1 VGNGRMG
8 TEQRHETW
16 DNLLLSWG
24 VAPSEAD
31 RTFHGIVQ
39 AYADPGRRCET
50 APAVNNRRD

>member
-1 VGNGRMG
+1 MG

-39 AYADPGRRCET
+39 AYAGPGRRCET